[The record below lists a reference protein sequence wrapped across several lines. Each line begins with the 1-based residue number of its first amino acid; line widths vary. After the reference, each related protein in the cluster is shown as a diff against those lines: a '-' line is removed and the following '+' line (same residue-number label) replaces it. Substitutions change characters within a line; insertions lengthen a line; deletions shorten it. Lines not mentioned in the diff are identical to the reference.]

1 MEKGLVMHER
11 LWTFLFGISLVVLGG
26 CGTVTAI
33 NFIAAGDNGSGFLQ
47 DLAVC
52 VMGLGVGG
60 AVLLCVLS
68 RRILNRLS

>member
-33 NFIAAGDNGSGFLQ
+33 NFIAAGDNGSGFLPDMAVRVM
-47 DLAVC
+47 DLVECAA
-52 VMGLGVGG
+52 LF
-60 AVLLCVLS
+60 LCVFS
-68 RRILNRLS
+68 RIKQNRSK